1 MIIKHVPMR
10 SVKKSDFAGLAEYI
24 TDEQGKTERVG
35 LFTTTNCDADT
46 ITTVIGEVLATQ
58 RLNTR
63 ATGDKT
69 YHLLVSFR
77 PGENPDA
84 KVLKA
89 IEKRICSGL
98 GYGEHQRVSVIH
110 YDTDNLHVHIAINK
124 IHPKRLTMQEPY
136 RAYQTL
142 AELCSVLE
150 RDYGLESDNHQ
161 SRRTTAEG
169 RAADMERHSGIESLL
184 SWIRRECLEKI
195 RCAQSWQELH
205 QVLQENCL
213 ELREHGNGF
222 ILEAGD
228 GTMVKASTVARDI
241 SKAKLEDRLGPFE
254 AAAERTDRK
263 KKREYQKR
271 PVRMRISTVELY
283 AKYKSEILNL
293 SAAGNRELE
302 KIRYQKNRKIE
313 AAKRAN
319 RLLRLTIKLM
329 KGRPVK
335 KLLYAKAHKKLQR
348 EIESINNHY
357 QKERQALKDQYQ
369 RRTWADWLKKE
380 ALDGD
385 AEALAAL
392 RSREA
397 ARGLKGNTIQG
408 EGPPAPDSNHAT
420 VVDNITKKGTIIVNS
435 GNTVVRDDG
444 DKLQVSR
451 KVSRESLREALQL
464 AIVRYGNRITIDGTA
479 GFKELIAQA
488 AAASKLP
495 LTFADP
501 SLEHR
506 RQQLLIKESKNDQHH
521 NRGQINHRGHGH
533 LGSQTVAGP
542 NTSRADTRKSVTL
555 VVKPDIGRI
564 GRNPPPESRNR
575 LRTLSQLGMVRLA
588 SGTEVLLSGDV
599 PGHLEQPRTQPDNTL
614 RRRVFEP
621 DVNQELITSVDK
633 YIAEREQKR
642 LSGLDIPKHCRFF
655 DSEVPLT
662 YAGIRNV
669 DDQML
674 ALLKRGNNILVLPID
689 QPTARRLKRLAIGD
703 TVTATKGK
711 IKTKGRSR

>member
-1 MIIKHVPMR
+1 VIIKHVPMR

-35 LFTTTNCDADT
+35 LCTTTNCDADT

-89 IEKRICSGL
+89 IEERICSGL
-98 GYGEHQRVSVIH
+98 GYGEHQRVSVVH
-110 YDTDNLHVHIAINK
+110 HDTDNFHIHIAINK

-184 SWIRRECLEKI
+184 SWIRRECLEEI
-195 RCAQSWQELH
+195 RGAQSWSKLH
-205 QVLQENCL
+205 QVLHENGL
-213 ELREHGNGF
+213 ELRERANGL
-222 ILEAGD
+222 IIEASN

-254 AAAERTDRK
+254 ASVERAGR

-271 PVRMRISTVELY
+271 PVQMRINTVELY
-283 AKYKSEILNL
+283 AKYKSELLNL
-293 SAAGNRELE
+293 SAAGSREFE

-319 RLLRLTIKLM
+319 HLLRLTIKLM
-329 KGRPVK
+329 KGRPIK

-348 EIESINNHY
+348 EIDSINNHY
-357 QKERQALKDQYQ
+357 QKERQTLKDQYQ
-369 RRTWADWLKKE
+369 RRTWADWLKKK

-397 ARGLKGNTIQG
+397 ARGLKGNTIKG
-408 EGPPAPDSNHAT
+408 EGQAGPNSNYTT
-420 VVDNITKKGTIIVNS
+420 VVDNITKKGTIIVHTGKS
-435 GNTVVRDDG
+435 AVRDDG
-444 DKLQVSR
+444 NKLQVSR
-451 KVSRESLREALQL
+451 KATRESLRAALQL
-464 AIVRYGNRITIDGTA
+464 AIARYGNRIAINGTA
-479 GFKELIAQA
+479 GFKELIAQV
-488 AAASKLP
+488 AAASKLT

-501 SLEHR
+501 SLENR

-521 NRGQINHRGHGH
+521 NRGQINHRGHGYF
-533 LGSQTVAGP
+533 GSRAVAGP
-542 NTSRADTRKSVTL
+542 NTSQADTRKFGNLSD
-555 VVKPDIGRI
+555 KPDIGRI
-564 GRNPPPESRNR
+564 GRNPPPQNRHR
-575 LRTLSQLGMVRLA
+575 LRTLSQLGMVRFA
-588 SGTEVLLSGDV
+588 SGTEVLLPGDV
-599 PGHLEQPRTQPDNTL
+599 PGHVEQPGTQPDNTL
-614 RRRVFEP
+614 RRRIFEP
-621 DVNQELITSVDK
+621 DVNQERITSVDK

-642 LSGLDIPKHCRFF
+642 ASGLDIPKHCRYF
-655 DSEVPLT
+655 DSESPLT

-669 DDQML
+669 DGQML
-674 ALLKRGNNILVLPID
+674 TLLKCGNTILVLPID
-689 QPTARRLKRLAIGD
+689 QATARRLKRLAIGD
-703 TVTATKGK
+703 AITVTKGK
-711 IKTKGRSR
+711 IKTKGRTR

>member
-35 LFTTTNCDADT
+35 LCTTTNCEADT

-77 PGENPDA
+77 PGENPGA
-84 KVLKA
+84 NVFKA
-89 IEKRICSGL
+89 IEERICSGL
-98 GYGEHQRVSVIH
+98 GYGQHQRVSVVH
-110 YDTDNLHVHIAINK
+110 HDTDNFHIHIAINK
-124 IHPKRLTMQEPY
+124 IHPTRLTMQEPY

-142 AELCSVLE
+142 AELCCVLE

-161 SRRTTAEG
+161 SHRTTAEG

-184 SWIRRECLEKI
+184 SWIRRKCLEKI
-195 RCAQSWQELH
+195 RGAQSWPELH
-205 QVLQENCL
+205 QLLHENGL
-213 ELREHGNGF
+213 ELHERGNGL
-222 ILEAGD
+222 IIEAD
-228 GTMVKASTVARDI
+228 NGTLVKASTVARDI
-241 SKAKLEDRLGPFE
+241 SKFKLEDRLGPFE
-254 AAAERTDRK
+254 ASVARIGK
-263 KKREYQKR
+263 KKKEYQKR
-271 PVRMRISTVELY
+271 PVRMRINTVELY
-283 AKYKSEILNL
+283 AKYKSEILNI
-293 SAAGNRELE
+293 SASGSCELE
-302 KIRYQKNRKIE
+302 KIRHQKNRKIE

-335 KLLYAKAHKKLQR
+335 KLLYAQTHKKLR
-348 EIESINNHY
+348 SDIESINNHY

-369 RRTWADWLKKE
+369 RRTWADWLKKK
-380 ALDGD
+380 ALDGN

-397 ARGLKGNTIQG
+397 AQGLRGNTIQG
-408 EGPPAPDSNHAT
+408 EGPNSNHT
-420 VVDNITKKGTIIVNS
+420 IVVDNITKKGTIIVHTGKS
-435 GNTVVRDDG
+435 AVRDDG
-444 DKLQVSR
+444 DRLQVSR
-451 KVSRESLREALQL
+451 KVTRENLREALQF
-464 AIVRYGNRITIDGTA
+464 AIVRYGNRITVNGTA
-479 GFKELIAQA
+479 AFKELIAQV

-542 NTSRADTRKSVTL
+542 NTSRADTRKSGNL
-555 VVKPDIGRI
+555 SDKPDIGLI

-588 SGTEVLLSGDV
+588 SGTEMLLSGDV
-599 PGHLEQPRTQPDNTL
+599 PGHLEQSRTQPDNTL
-614 RRRVFEP
+614 RRRIFEP
-621 DVNQELITSVDK
+621 GINQERITSVDK

-642 LSGLDIPKHCRFF
+642 VSGLDIPKHCRYFAA
-655 DSEVPLT
+655 DGPLT
-662 YAGIRNV
+662 YFGTRNV
-669 DDQML
+669 DGQKL
-674 ALLKRGNNILVLPID
+674 ALLKNSDTVMVLPID
-689 QPTARRLKRLAIGD
+689 EPTVRRLKRLEVGEVISIA
-703 TVTATKGK
+703 KGK
-711 IKTKGRSR
+711 IKIKGRSR

>member
-1 MIIKHVPMR
+1 MR

-35 LFTTTNCDADT
+35 LCTTTNCDANT
-46 ITTVIGEVLATQ
+46 MISVIGEVLATQ

-69 YHLLVSFR
+69 YHLLISFR
-77 PGENPDA
+77 PGENPGEN
-84 KVLKA
+84 VLKA
-89 IEKRICSGL
+89 IEERICSGL
-98 GYGEHQRVSVIH
+98 GYGEHQRVSVVH
-110 YDTDNLHVHIAINK
+110 YDTDNFHIHIAINK
-124 IHPKRLTMQEPY
+124 IHPTRLTMQEPY

-142 AELCSVLE
+142 AELCCVLE

-169 RAADMERHSGIESLL
+169 RAVDMERHSGIESLL
-184 SWIRRECLEKI
+184 RWIRRECLEKI
-195 RCAQSWQELH
+195 REAQSWSELY
-205 QVLQENCL
+205 QVLHENGL
-213 ELREHGNGF
+213 KLRERGNGF
-222 ILEAGD
+222 ILEADD
-228 GTMVKASTVARDI
+228 GTRVKASTVARDI
-241 SKAKLEDRLGPFE
+241 SKAKLEDRLGPFG
-254 AAAERTDRK
+254 ASVKRTDRR
-263 KKREYQKR
+263 KREYQKR
-271 PVRMRISTVELY
+271 PVRMRINTVELY

-293 SAAGNRELE
+293 STAGSRELE
-302 KIRYQKNRKIE
+302 KIRNQKNMKIE

-319 RLLRLTIKLM
+319 RLFRLTIKLM

-335 KLLYAKAHKKLQR
+335 KLLYAQAHKKLR
-348 EIESINNHY
+348 SEIESINSRY

-369 RRTWADWLKKE
+369 RRTWADWLKKK

-397 ARGLKGNTIQG
+397 ARGLKGNTIRG
-408 EGPPAPDSNHAT
+408 EGQPGPDTNHTT
-420 VVDNITKKGTIIVNS
+420 VVDNITKKGTIIVHAGKNA
-435 GNTVVRDDG
+435 VRDDG

-451 KVSRESLREALQL
+451 KITRESLQEALQL
-464 AIVRYGNRITIDGTA
+464 AIVRYGTRITINGTA
-479 GFKELIAQA
+479 GFKELIAQVA
-488 AAASKLP
+488 AAFKLP

-501 SLEHR
+501 TLENR
-506 RQQLLIKESKNDQHH
+506 RQQLLIKESKNDQPHS
-521 NRGQINHRGHGH
+521 RGQINRRGHGYFR
-533 LGSQTVAGP
+533 SRTPANP
-542 NTSRADTRKSVTL
+542 KASRAESEQSGNL
-555 VVKPDIGRI
+555 VAKPDIGFI
-564 GRNPPPESRNR
+564 GRNPPPENRNR
-575 LRTLSQLGMVRLA
+575 LRTLSQLGMVRIA
-588 SGTEVLLSGDV
+588 SGAEMLLPGNV
-599 PGHLEQPRTQPDNTL
+599 PGHLEQSRTQPDNTL

-621 DVNQELITSVDK
+621 DVNQERITPVDK
-633 YIAEREQKR
+633 YIAERERKR
-642 LSGLDIPKHCRFF
+642 LSGLDIPKHFRYI
-655 DSEVPLT
+655 DSEGPLT

-669 DDQML
+669 DGQML

>member
-24 TDEQGKTERVG
+24 TDEQGKIERVG
-35 LFTTTNCDADT
+35 LCTTTNCDADT

-84 KVLKA
+84 DALKA
-89 IEKRICSGL
+89 IEERICFGL
-98 GYGEHQRVSVIH
+98 GYGEHQRVSVVH
-110 YDTDNLHVHIAINK
+110 HDTDNFHIHIAINK
-124 IHPKRLTMQEPY
+124 IHPSRLTMQEPY

-142 AELCSVLE
+142 VELCSDLE
-150 RDYGLESDNHQ
+150 RDYGLEPDNHL

-184 SWIRRECLEKI
+184 SWIRRECLEEI
-195 RCAQSWQELH
+195 RGAQSWRELH
-205 QVLQENCL
+205 QVLHENGL
-213 ELREHGNGF
+213 ELHERGNGF
-222 ILEAGD
+222 ILEANN

-241 SKAKLEDRLGPFE
+241 SKAKLEDRLGSFE
-254 AAAERTDRK
+254 ASAERADR

-271 PVRMRISTVELY
+271 PVRMRINTVELY
-283 AKYKSEILNL
+283 AKYKSETLNL
-293 SAAGNRELE
+293 SATGSSEFE

-313 AAKRAN
+313 AAKRTN

-335 KLLYAKAHKKLQR
+335 KLLYAKAHKKLR
-348 EIESINNHY
+348 NEIEAINNHY

-369 RRTWADWLKKE
+369 RRTWADWLKKK

-392 RSREA
+392 RAREA
-397 ARGLKGNTIQG
+397 ARGLKGNTIRG
-408 EGPPAPDSNHAT
+408 EGQPGPDTSHTT
-420 VVDNITKKGTIIVNS
+420 VVDNITKKGTIIVHAGKS
-435 GNTVVRDDG
+435 AVRDDG
-444 DKLQVSR
+444 NKLKVSR
-451 KVSRESLREALQL
+451 KVTRESLREALRL
-464 AIVRYGNRITIDGTA
+464 AIVRYGNRITVNGTA
-479 GFKELIAQA
+479 AFKELIAQA

-501 SLEHR
+501 SLENR

-533 LGSQTVAGP
+533 LGSRTVKDP
-542 NTSRADTRKSVTL
+542 NTSRADTRKSGNL
-555 VVKPDIGRI
+555 SDKPDIGLI

-575 LRTLSQLGMVRLA
+575 LRTLSQLGMVRFA
-588 SGTEVLLSGDV
+588 SGTEVLLPGNV
-599 PGHLEQPRTQPDNTL
+599 PDHLEQPGAQPDHTL
-614 RRRVFEP
+614 RRRVFESGIDHERIAP
-621 DVNQELITSVDK
+621 ADK

-642 LSGLDIPKHCRFF
+642 LSGLDIPKHCIYF
-655 DSEVPLT
+655 DSKGPLV
-662 YAGIRNV
+662 YAGTRSV
-669 DDQML
+669 DAQKL
-674 ALLKRGNNILVLPID
+674 ALLKSRNTIMVLPID
-689 QPTARRLKRLAIGD
+689 QQIARHIKRLAIGD
-703 TVTATKGK
+703 AISVTKGK
-711 IKTKGRSR
+711 IKTKGRIR

>member
-24 TDEQGKTERVG
+24 TDKQGKTERVG
-35 LFTTTNCDADT
+35 LCTTTNCDADT

-84 KVLKA
+84 AVLKA
-89 IEKRICSGL
+89 IEERICSGL
-98 GYGEHQRVSVIH
+98 GYGEHQRVSVVH
-110 YDTDNLHVHIAINK
+110 HDTDNFHIHIAINK
-124 IHPKRLTMQEPY
+124 IHPTRLTMQEPY

-195 RCAQSWQELH
+195 RGAQSWPELH
-205 QVLQENCL
+205 QVLRENGL
-213 ELREHGNGF
+213 ELRERANGL
-222 ILEAGD
+222 IIEACD
-228 GTMVKASTVARDI
+228 GTIVKASTVARDI
-241 SKAKLEDRLGPFE
+241 SKAKLEDRLGLFE
-254 AAAERTDRK
+254 ESVEQTGRK
-263 KKREYQKR
+263 TREYQKR
-271 PVRMRISTVELY
+271 PVRMRINTVELY

-293 SAAGNRELE
+293 SAAGSRDFE

-335 KLLYAKAHKKLQR
+335 KLLYAQAHKKLQR
-348 EIESINNHY
+348 GIESINNHY

-369 RRTWADWLKKE
+369 RRTWADWLKKK

-397 ARGLKGNTIQG
+397 AQGLKGNTIRG
-408 EGPPAPDSNHAT
+408 EGQPGLDSDHTT
-420 VVDNITKKGTIIVNS
+420 VVDNITKKGTIILHA
-435 GNTVVRDDG
+435 GKIAVRDDG
-444 DKLQVSR
+444 NKLKVSR
-451 KVSRESLREALQL
+451 KITRESLRKALQL
-464 AIVRYGNRITIDGTA
+464 AIARYGNRITVNGTA
-479 GFKELIAQA
+479 GFKESIVQE

-501 SLEHR
+501 SLENR
-506 RQQLLIKESKNDQHH
+506 RQQLLIKECKNDQQH
-521 NRGQINHRGHGH
+521 NRGQTNLRGPGYF
-533 LGSQTVAGP
+533 GSRTAANP
-542 NTSRADTRKSVTL
+542 NVSRAESKKSVTL
-555 VVKPDIGRI
+555 IAKPDIGSI
-564 GRNPPPESRNR
+564 GRNPPPQSRNR
-575 LRTLSQLGMVRLA
+575 LRTLSQLGMVRIT

-599 PGHLEQPRTQPDNTL
+599 LGHLEQSGTQPDNTL

-621 DVNQELITSVDK
+621 GINQEGITSADK
-633 YIAEREQKR
+633 YIAEREQKK
-642 LSGLDIPKHCRFF
+642 LSGLDIPKHCRYF
-655 DSEVPLT
+655 DSEGPLT
-662 YAGIRNV
+662 YAGTRNI
-669 DDQML
+669 DGQML
-674 ALLKRGNNILVLPID
+674 TLLKRDNTIMVLSID
-689 QPTARRLKRLAIGD
+689 LPTARRLKRLAVGD
-703 TVTATKGK
+703 AVTVIKGK

>member
-1 MIIKHVPMR
+1 MR

-35 LFTTTNCDADT
+35 LCTTTNCDADT

-89 IEKRICSGL
+89 IEERICSGL
-98 GYGEHQRVSVIH
+98 GYGDHQRVSVVH
-110 YDTDNLHVHIAINK
+110 HDTDNFHIHIAINK
-124 IHPKRLTMQEPY
+124 IHPTRLTMQEPY

-195 RCAQSWQELH
+195 RGAQSWPELH
-205 QVLQENCL
+205 QVLRENGL
-213 ELREHGNGF
+213 ELRGRANGF

-228 GTMVKASTVARDI
+228 GTVVKASTVARDI
-241 SKAKLEDRLGPFE
+241 SKAKLEDRFGPFE
-254 AAAERTDRK
+254 ASVERTDRK

-271 PVRMRISTVELY
+271 PVRMRINTVELY
-283 AKYKSEILNL
+283 AKYKSDILNL
-293 SAAGNRELE
+293 SAAGSRELE
-302 KIRYQKNRKIE
+302 KIRYQKNGKIE
-313 AAKRAN
+313 AAKRTN

-335 KLLYAKAHKKLQR
+335 KLLYAQTQKKLR
-348 EIESINNHY
+348 SEIESINKHY

-369 RRTWADWLKKE
+369 RRTWADWLKKK

-397 ARGLKGNTIQG
+397 AQGLKGNTIQG
-408 EGPPAPDSNHAT
+408 EGQPGPDSNHTT
-420 VVDNITKKGTIIVNS
+420 VVDNITKKGTIIIHTGKS
-435 GNTVVRDDG
+435 AVRDDG

-451 KVSRESLREALQL
+451 KVSRKSLREALQL
-464 AIVRYGNRITIDGTA
+464 AIIRYGNRITINGTA
-479 GFKELIAQA
+479 AFKELIAQA

-501 SLEHR
+501 SLENR

-521 NRGQINHRGHGH
+521 NQGQINHRGHGH

-542 NTSRADTRKSVTL
+542 NTSRADTRKSGNL
-555 VVKPDIGRI
+555 SDKPDIGLI

-588 SGTEVLLSGDV
+588 SGIEVLLSGDV
-599 PGHLEQPRTQPDNTL
+599 PGHLEQPRAKPDNTL
-614 RRRVFEP
+614 RRRVFESG
-621 DVNQELITSVDK
+621 VTQEGVTSVDK

-642 LSGLDIPKHCRFF
+642 LSGLDIPKHCRYF
-655 DSEVPLT
+655 DSEGLLT

-669 DDQML
+669 DGQML
-674 ALLKRGNNILVLPID
+674 ALLKSGNAILVLPID
-689 QPTARRLKRLAIGD
+689 HSTARHLKRLAISD
-703 TVTATKGK
+703 TITVINGK